1 MELKELLT
9 ITTALGYDIL
19 RHGAETYRV
28 EECITRMCRA
38 YGYPQAEV
46 FVIPSS
52 IVVTITAPD
61 GEYLIKALV
70 RMKISMDKYKTSEMG
85 RALKKVYHGKMS
97 VEESVSLAEREISEV
112 FHRPSEPPETDK
124 DTGFFGDIVGKC
136 PLCGKDVIRYKNG
149 YSCSGYKEGCEFSV
163 YGFLCRRVISKS
175 NMQMLLETGR
185 SSKIKGF
192 ISKNGKSFDAYL
204 KLEEGKVVFDFGKE

>member
-9 ITTALGYDIL
+9 VTTALGYDIL

-192 ISKNGKSFDAYL
+192 ISKNGKSFDAYS
-204 KLEEGKVVFDFGKE
+204 EYYYQNYDGVEVI